1 MNIVN
6 FSEFRNN
13 LKSNLDRVSDDKDVV
28 VISRSK
34 DKSVVLLPLSEYNS
48 MNETIHLMKSENNR
62 RRIDEALQEMSEG
75 KFLSNALIEN

>member
-28 VISRSK
+28 VISRTK
-34 DKSVVLLPLSEYNS
+34 DKNIVLLPLSEYNAL
-48 MNETIHLMKSENNR
+48 METIHLMKSENNR

-75 KFLSNALIEN
+75 KYLRNALIEN

>member
-28 VISRSK
+28 VISRTK
-34 DKSVVLLPLSEYNS
+34 DKNIVLLPLSEYNAL
-48 MNETIHLMKSENNR
+48 METIHLMKSENNR

-75 KFLSNALIEN
+75 KYLRNALIED

>member
-28 VISRSK
+28 VISRTK
-34 DKSVVLLPLSEYNS
+34 DKNIVLLPLSEYNS
-48 MNETIHLMKSENNR
+48 LMETIHLMKSENNR

-75 KFLSNALIEN
+75 KYVRNTLIEN

>member
-28 VISRSK
+28 IISRTK
-34 DKSVVLLPLSEYNS
+34 DKNIVLLPLSEYNS
-48 MNETIHLMKSENNR
+48 LMEMIHLMKSETNR

-75 KFLSNALIEN
+75 KYVKNNLIED